1 MKTPETLPTKL
12 NPAFKLKLGKALR
25 CSSTNKI
32 QHAKH
37 TYEIKNLLIKLK

>member
-1 MKTPETLPTKL
+1 VKTPETLLTKL
-12 NPAFKLKLGKALR
+12 NPAFRLKLDNALR

-37 TYEIKNLLIKLK
+37 STKFKIY